1 MIERCGCTMSRG
13 SPRGPPYLGEEEAKS
28 CCGLLVTQAVSIRW
42 FIIMIAF
49 VGLCCTVVGTVL
61 GAVKTYNS
69 EYVTITLL
77 MIGVGIVLIT
87 VSGVAWHLTSRDA
100 PCRVMLGLAPHDPNR
115 GEPRRF
121 MARMAPAFGRPHHPY
136 AAMMYP
142 EFQYRPPPPSYQA
155 SMQEYRLRLLLLDR
169 HHNHPPAT
177 PQAPS
182 PPPTYRSGAHNLRGL
197 TVNTLGRESNYSQPP
212 SYRSREGSVSHNPDA
227 TGLPSSHPGG
237 PLAPAHSRDPS
248 CLSFLSHDSV
258 YSGGAPPSQDGS
270 VRVGVEQDK
279 VERDKVAVV
288 GDTALPL
295 NASTSKK
302 DDNTVT
308 IVQTTDSSQVIGSD
322 TVVVTVSGSQHPVY
336 APPAPALHS
345 RHAPPAPTST
355 DTEIS
360 VLAHL

>member
-1 MIERCGCTMSRG
+1 MGYFGRIILYILKMSRG

-28 CCGLLVTQAVSIRW
+28 CCGLMVTQAVSIRW

-100 PCRVMLGLAPHDPNR
+100 PCRVMLGLAPHDNVR

-169 HHNHPPAT
+169 HHTHSAH

-182 PPPTYRSGAHNLRGL
+182 PPPTYRSGGHNLRGL

-212 SYRSREGSVSHNPDA
+212 SYRSREGSVSQNPDA
-227 TGLPSSHPGG
+227 VPSSHPGG
-237 PLAPAHSRDPS
+237 SVGPAHSRDPS
-248 CLSFLSHDSV
+248 CLSFLSHESI
-258 YSGGAPPSQDGS
+258 YSTGAPPSQDGS
-270 VRVGVEQDK
+270 LRTGQIVD
-279 VERDKVAVV
+279 RDKVAVV
-288 GDTALPL
+288 EDSSLPL
-295 NASTSKK
+295 AKK
-302 DDNTVT
+302 DSRRDDNTVT

-322 TVVVTVSGSQHPVY
+322 TVVVTVSGS
-336 APPAPALHS
+336 HS
-345 RHAPPAPTST
+345 NYINTPSQNPSNDA
-355 DTEIS
+355 EIS

>member
-1 MIERCGCTMSRG
+1 MLDYCMCRMSRG

-28 CCGLLVTQAVSIRW
+28 CCGLMVTQAVSIRW

-100 PCRVMLGLAPHDPNR
+100 PCRVMLGLAPHDPAR

-169 HHNHPPAT
+169 HQAS
-177 PQAPS
+177 QAPS

-227 TGLPSSHPGG
+227 AVPSSHPGG
-237 PLAPAHSRDPS
+237 SINPAHSRDPS
-248 CLSFLSHDSV
+248 CLSFLSHDSI

-270 VRVGVEQDK
+270 MRAAPMEQDK
-279 VERDKVAVV
+279 VAVMEDSAPPPAKKD
-288 GDTALPL
+288 GR
-295 NASTSKK
+295 K

-322 TVVVTVSGSQHPVY
+322 AVVVTVSGSNSNYVS
-336 APPAPALHS
+336 APPQP
-345 RHAPPAPTST
+345 PPAA
-355 DTEIS
+355 DAEIS

>member
-1 MIERCGCTMSRG
+1 M
-13 SPRGPPYLGEEEAKS
+13 
-28 CCGLLVTQAVSIRW
+28 VTQAVSIRW

-100 PCRVMLGLAPHDPNR
+100 PCRVMLGLAPHDPAR

-169 HHNHPPAT
+169 HHAQAS
-177 PQAPS
+177 QAPS
-182 PPPTYRSGAHNLRGL
+182 PPPTYRSAGHNLRGL

-227 TGLPSSHPGG
+227 TLPSSHPGG
-237 PLAPAHSRDPS
+237 PIVPAHSRDPS
-248 CLSFLSHDSV
+248 CLSFLSHESI
-258 YSGGAPPSQDGS
+258 YSGGPPPSQDGS
-270 VRVGVEQDK
+270 LRAAPMVD
-279 VERDKVAVV
+279 RDKVAVME
-288 GDTALPL
+288 DSALPP
-295 NASTSKK
+295 AKKDGRK

-322 TVVVTVSGSQHPVY
+322 AVVVTVSGSNSNYVT
-336 APPAPALHS
+336 AGPPQPPSPAD
-345 RHAPPAPTST
+345 A
-355 DTEIS
+355 EIS